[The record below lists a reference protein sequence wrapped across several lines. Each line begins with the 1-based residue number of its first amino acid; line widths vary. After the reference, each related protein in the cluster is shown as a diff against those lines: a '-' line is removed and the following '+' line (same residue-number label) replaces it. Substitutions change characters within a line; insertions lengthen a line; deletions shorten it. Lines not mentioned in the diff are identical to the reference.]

1 MRFDR
6 RCLLAAALCL
16 SAPLAAAESTRVI
29 HVGHLIDGAGGATRE
44 RVTLVVRDERVAEVV
59 AGFRAAAPG
68 EELVD
73 LSTAWVTP
81 GWIDLHVH
89 LGGESSPTSYLEK
102 FTLNAA
108 DRAYRTYADGMKTLA
123 AGFTTVRNLGDEYGA
138 TVALR
143 DAVRRGT
150 VMGPRVYT
158 AGKSLATTG
167 GHADPTNGWAD
178 LIEGDPGPKEGV
190 LNGPAD
196 AAKAVRQ
203 RYKEGADLIKITAT
217 GGVLSLARSPDAP
230 QFTDEELA
238 AILATARDYG
248 FTVAAHAHGAEGM
261 KRAVRAGVTSI
272 EHGTFM
278 DEEIMSLMKEKGTWY
293 VPTLS
298 AGIFVG
304 EKARE
309 EGYYPEIVRP
319 KAAKV
324 GRQIRDTFAKAYRA
338 GVKIAFGTDAG
349 VFPHGTNARE
359 FGYMVEGGMSP
370 GEAIQAATSRAAEVL
385 NARGEIGCLAPGCYA
400 DLVALDGDP
409 TKDVATT
416 LKPRAVIKGGMLV
429 RKSGTGT

>member
-1 MRFDR
+1 MLHVR
-6 RCLLAAALCL
+6 RAAAVALVCL
-16 SAPLAAAESTRVI
+16 SAPLAAAESARVV
-29 HVGHLIDGAGGATRE
+29 HVGHLLDGAGGAVRD
-44 RVTLVVRDERVAEVV
+44 RVTLVVRGERVAEVI
-59 AGFRAAAPG
+59 AGFRAPAAG

-73 LSTAWVTP
+73 LSAAWVTP

-89 LGGESSPTSYLEK
+89 LGGEGSPTSYLEE

-123 AGFTTVRNLGDEYGA
+123 AGFTSVRNLGDDYGVTA
-138 TVALR
+138 ALR
-143 DAVRRGT
+143 EAVKRGT
-150 VMGPRVYT
+150 VTGPRVWT

-178 LIEGDPGPKEGV
+178 LIEGDPGPKDGV

-238 AILATARDYG
+238 AIVRTARDYG
-248 FTVAAHAHGAEGM
+248 FPVAAHAHGAEGM

-278 DEEIMSLMKEKGTWY
+278 DEETMRLMREKGTWY

-304 EKARE
+304 EKAKE
-309 EGYYPEIVRP
+309 EGFYPDIVRP
-319 KAAKV
+319 KAEKV
-324 GRQIRDTFAKAYRA
+324 GVQIRATFARAYRA

-359 FGYMVEGGMSP
+359 FGYLVEGGMSP

-385 NARGEIGCLAPGCYA
+385 GASGEVGCLAVGCYA
-400 DLVALDGDP
+400 DLVALDADP
-409 TKDVATT
+409 TKDIATT
-416 LKPRAVIKGGMLV
+416 MKPRAVVKGGVLV
-429 RKSGTGT
+429 RR